1 MKEDVL
7 TTATHPM
14 TVEEYLEFEERSE
27 IRHEFVNNQLIPIPG
42 TTLSYSKSCPKPRVL
57 RILPINSSA
66 I

>member
-27 IRHEFVNNQLIPIPG
+27 IRHEFVNNQLIPVPE
-42 TTLSYSKSCPKPRVL
+42 LLCPIRSHVQNL
-57 RILPINSSA
+57 A
-66 I
+66 Y